1 MARFDEV
8 TDKLNKMFKSAN
20 ETKKDSIVS
29 QLKTWLKSNKNTEDK
44 AKKEAIECFLASNN
58 IF

>member
-1 MARFDEV
+1 MTRFNEV
-8 TDKLNKMFKSAN
+8 TSKLNKMYKSAN

-29 QLKTWLKSNKNTEDK
+29 QLKTWLKSNRNTTDK
-44 AKKEAIECFLASNN
+44 GTKEAIECFLADNN